1 MRSVSIPAQWPR
13 TWILYYNQ
21 PLKLFF
27 PYSSCLHP
35 FIQSSKA
42 LMPVDEIRNIF
53 LSSTAKDCVDYRL
66 EMQDALEKNVPV
78 TVHLQENWA
87 SAATL
92 VLTVCQRKLKDQDGY
107 MGLFGHRYGWI
118 PPDQPL
124 SAKSIT
130 HLEWEWAKQHWSS
143 RQPPIFIF
151 LPEPGSEADQ
161 DLKRRADE
169 VLQQD
174 YLNSPSERQTSL
186 ERQKSFIQEV
196 REWANN
202 RFINNFKTVL
212 ELRDKASASIHH
224 WNKDILKQAV
234 YGPGGVRQRISE
246 AELGAIGRD
255 LQLQVLERILPEL
268 RQRQQEVAAAFVVHG
283 EENHGQRHF
292 AKFLHDWEG
301 WEDEDEFCHVF
312 QPDWPEEPAQLALW
326 ACEQLGYSVTLA
338 EAMDCLVASLATR
351 LTERNVVVVF
361 QSPGK
366 APDRWDQFSSGFWR
380 PLQQRLGQVVSCKA
394 RGRLHLFVVAQEPC
408 QLAAA
413 DLDWDSAQLIPLPEL
428 QPLRQSDVD
437 EWLKRRQPKL
447 NGKTIRYEQRE
458 QISKAVT
465 HKDGIPDG
473 APLSV
478 FERLQNQGNWEF

>member
-1 MRSVSIPAQWPR
+1 
-13 TWILYYNQ
+13 
-21 PLKLFF
+21 
-27 PYSSCLHP
+27 
-35 FIQSSKA
+35 
-42 LMPVDEIRNIF
+42 MPVDEIRNIL

-66 EMQDALEKNVPV
+66 KMQDALEKNVPV
-78 TVHLQENWA
+78 TVHLQEDWT

-92 VLTVCQRKLKDQDGY
+92 VMTVCQQKLKDQDGY

-124 SAKSIT
+124 STKSIT

-151 LPEPGSEADQ
+151 LPEPGSKADQ

-169 VLQQD
+169 VLMQD
-174 YLNSPSERQTSL
+174 YPNSPAERQKSL
-186 ERQKSFIQEV
+186 EWQKSFIQEV

-268 RQRQQEVAAAFVVHG
+268 RQRQQEVAAVFVVHG

-301 WEDEDEFCHVF
+301 WEDEDEICHLF
-312 QPDWPEEPAQLALW
+312 QPDWPEDPAQLALW
-326 ACEQLGYSVTLA
+326 ACEQLGHSVTLA
-338 EAMDCLVASLATR
+338 EAMDCLVAILATR

-366 APDRWDQFSSGFWR
+366 APDRWDQFSSVFWM
-380 PLQQRLGQVVSCKA
+380 PLQQRLGQAVSCNA
-394 RGRLHLFVVAQEPC
+394 RGRLHWFVVAQEPC

-413 DLDWDSAQLIPLPEL
+413 DLDWDSAQPIPLPEL

-447 NGKTIRYEQRE
+447 NGKTIRYEQRA